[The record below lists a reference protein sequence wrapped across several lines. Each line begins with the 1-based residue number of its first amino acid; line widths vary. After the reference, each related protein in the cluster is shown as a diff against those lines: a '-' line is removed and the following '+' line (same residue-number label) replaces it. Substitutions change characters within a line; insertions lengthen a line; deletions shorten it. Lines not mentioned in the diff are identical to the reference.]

1 MQPAPDQNAND
12 FIAAITRGL
21 IALFSQSGASPERVK
36 RYEQTLAFCVTA
48 FQPRDILELTAA
60 NNCLRLHSVLDH
72 AVDDMLREADKL
84 LQRKLRRGVN
94 ATGRLSLSHD
104 REYYRLRRRGPEEI
118 LVPLSAASA
127 RAASAPSAS
136 PVASAAGDAPARSAA
151 SAPAC
156 SGASAPARSGASA
169 PAARQAHAT
178 GGAVI
183 PTRAEIM
190 AAAKILSERL
200 IRQATEA
207 AAATNAHPA
216 PADRAPGEFPSPA
229 PTMPDPAMSGPAMS
243 SPAMS
248 CPWAFPSAPPFDADA
263 AALLAANFND
273 TTNSP
278 ADPPAPGTAPEP
290 SEPPPPMNRAQRR
303 EAQKQG
309 RAKAK
314 RAARLASR
322 TAGGARRPA

>member
-21 IALFSQSGASPERVK
+21 IALFSQAGASPERVK
-36 RYEQTLAFCVTA
+36 RYEQTLAFCVMA

-60 NNCLRLHSVLDH
+60 NNCLRLHQVLDG

-127 RAASAPSAS
+127 RPAGPSAASP
-136 PVASAAGDAPARSAA
+136 AAVAPARS
-151 SAPAC
+151 
-156 SGASAPARSGASA
+156 SAPARAD
-169 PAARQAHAT
+169 

-190 AAAKILSERL
+190 TAAKILSERL
-200 IRQATEA
+200 GRQATEA
-207 AAATNAHPA
+207 AADLNPA
-216 PADRAPGEFPSPA
+216 PAGHSRGEFPPPPPAMPA
-229 PTMPDPAMSGPAMS
+229 PAMPGPGTLHSAIANHGTPDHRMPDLAMSGSAMSGPTTHRPEMS
-243 SPAMS
+243 R
-248 CPWAFPSAPPFDADA
+248 PWALPIAPSFDADA
-263 AALLAANFND
+263 VALLAANFNE

-278 ADPPAPGTAPEP
+278 VDPPDAGTAPEP

-303 EAQKQG
+303 DAQKQERA
-309 RAKAK
+309 RAK
-314 RAARLASR
+314 RLARLA
-322 TAGGARRPA
+322 

>member
-1 MQPAPDQNAND
+1 MQPAPEQNAND
-12 FIAAITRGL
+12 FITAITRGL

-127 RAASAPSAS
+127 RPASASSAS

-151 SAPAC
+151 SAPERSA
-156 SGASAPARSGASA
+156 AS
-169 PAARQAHAT
+169 AHAT

-207 AAATNAHPA
+207 AAATDADPAPAGLARGEFPHPA
-216 PADRAPGEFPSPA
+216 PKMPA
-229 PTMPDPAMSGPAMS
+229 PRLPDSAMSGPALSRRGMS
-243 SPAMS
+243 RPSLS
-248 CPWAFPSAPPFDADA
+248 HPWAFPSAPPFDAAA

-278 ADPPAPGTAPEP
+278 ADAPDPGTAPEP

-303 EAQKQG
+303 EAQKQE

-314 RAARLASR
+314 RVARMASR